1 MGESDHE
8 RDAQSLHDKLAAEVS
23 VVSWSALAPHAERGA
38 LFWVDRQLDL
48 VEVAVSF
55 ALDDARSVKAW
66 HEAELLLP
74 AASSPP
80 QDFAAFHFLIVQ
92 PFVLAKPL
100 ELPAQSDEIH

>member
-1 MGESDHE
+1 MGEGDHE
-8 RDAQSLHDKLAAEVS
+8 RDARSLHDKFNAELS
-23 VVSWSALAPHAERGA
+23 VASWSALAPHAERGG

-55 ALDDARSVKAW
+55 ALDDARSVQAW
-66 HEAELLLP
+66 HEAQLLLP
-74 AASSPP
+74 AALKPP

-92 PFVLAKPL
+92 PFVLAQPL